1 MSSKKAEARERVK
14 AMREEQKRQEK
25 RRERMMRYGVAVA
38 IVAAVAIIAVAVA
51 ASRGGDDGPV
61 AVPDS
66 AGTGNGLQI
75 DGDGKGVLTG
85 TADAPVT
92 IDYWMDFLCPH
103 CADFEAANSGAIQ
116 ELVDSGQANI
126 VYHPLDYTGG
136 VYSRRANNA
145 FACAAQEDMASE
157 FKNAA
162 FAAQGTQWSTSSLV
176 DLGEQ
181 VGIGGDY
188 ESCVRDDE
196 FEDWAAAVPTS
207 ARDHQVEG
215 TPTVF
220 VNGELLDASQW
231 TPEGLQAAVATVA
244 AGGSVATPAPDAS
257 GTAPATPPAAPPAG
271 ETPNPSATQ

>member
-1 MSSKKAEARERVK
+1 MSSKKAEARERIK
-14 AMREEQKRQEK
+14 AMREEQQRQEK

-61 AVPDS
+61 AVPDAVGS
-66 AGTGNGLQI
+66 GNGQAI
-75 DGDGKGVLTG
+75 EGDGGGILVG
-85 TADAPVT
+85 DASAPVT

-103 CADFEAANSGAIQ
+103 CADFETANGPAIQ
-116 ELVDSGQANI
+116 TLVDSGQANI
-126 VYHPLDYTGG
+126 VYHPLDYTGA

-145 FACAAQEDMASE
+145 FACAAQEDKALE
-157 FKNAA
+157 FKSAA
-162 FAAQGTQWSTSSLV
+162 FAAAGTQWSTSTLV

-188 ESCVRDDE
+188 EGCVRDDE
-196 FEDWAAAVPTS
+196 FEDWAAAVPES

-220 VNGELLDASQW
+220 VNGELLDSTQW
-231 TPEGLQAAVATVA
+231 TPEGINAAVETVA
-244 AGGSVATPAPDAS
+244 AGGSLAS
-257 GTAPATPPAAPPAG
+257 PPATPPAG
-271 ETPNPSATQ
+271 ETPAPSATQ

>member
-14 AMREEQKRQEK
+14 AMREEQARQDK
-25 RRERMMRYGVAVA
+25 RRERMMRYGIAVA

-51 ASRGGDDGPV
+51 ASRGGDDGPIN
-61 AVPDS
+61 VPDAAS
-66 AGTGNGLQI
+66 TGNGLQI
-75 DGDGKGVLTG
+75 EGDGQGVLAG
-85 TADAPVT
+85 EADAPVT

-103 CADFEAANSGAIQ
+103 CRDFESANSAAIQ
-116 ELVDSGQANI
+116 QLVDSGEANI

-145 FACAAQEDMASE
+145 YACATQEGMGTE
-157 FKNAA
+157 FKDAA

-181 VGIGGDY
+181 IGIGGDY
-188 ESCVRDDE
+188 EGCVRDDE
-196 FEDWAAAVPTS
+196 FEDWAAAVPNT
-207 ARDHQVEG
+207 AREHQVEG

-231 TPEGLQAAVATVA
+231 TPEGIQAAVATVA
-244 AGGSVATPAPDAS
+244 AGGSLATPAPDAT
-257 GTAPATPPAAPPAG
+257 GTAPATPPATPPAA

>member
-14 AMREEQKRQEK
+14 AMREEQARQEK

-61 AVPDS
+61 AVPD
-66 AGTGNGLQI
+66 AVGTGNGLQI
-75 DGDGKGVLTG
+75 DGDGQGILTG
-85 TADAPVT
+85 EASAPVT

-103 CADFEAANSGAIQ
+103 CRDFESANSAAIQ
-116 ELVDSGQANI
+116 QLVDSGEANI

-145 FACAAQEDMASE
+145 FACAAQEGMGSE
-157 FKNAA
+157 FKDAA

-188 ESCVRDDE
+188 EGCVRDDE
-196 FEDWAAAVPTS
+196 FEDWAAGVPET
-207 ARDHQVEG
+207 AREHQVEG

-220 VNGELLDASQW
+220 VNGELLDSSQW

-244 AGGSVATPAPDAS
+244 AGGSLATPAPDAS

>member
-14 AMREEQKRQEK
+14 AMREEQARQDK
-25 RRERMMRYGVAVA
+25 RRERMMKYGVAVA

-51 ASRGGDDGPV
+51 ASRGGSDGP
-61 AVPDS
+61 ANIPDA
-66 AGTGNGLQI
+66 AGTGNGLPI
-75 DGDGKGVLTG
+75 EGDGQGILVGETS
-85 TADAPVT
+85 APVT

-103 CADFEAANSGAIQ
+103 CADFESANSAAIQ

-126 VYHPLDYTGG
+126 AYHPLDFTGG

-145 FACAAQEDMASE
+145 FACASQEGMGSE

-196 FEDWAAAVPTS
+196 FEDWAAAVPES
-207 ARDHQVEG
+207 ARTNQVEG

-220 VNGELLDASQW
+220 INGELLDAGQW
-231 TPEGLQAAVATVA
+231 TPEGLNAAVETVA
-244 AGGSVATPAPDAS
+244 AGGSLATPAPDAS

>member
-14 AMREEQKRQEK
+14 AMREEQQRQEK
-25 RRERMMRYGVAVA
+25 RRERMMKYGVAVA

-51 ASRGGDDGPV
+51 ASRGGSDGPV
-61 AVPDS
+61 NVPDA

-75 DGDGKGVLTG
+75 EGDGQGILAG
-85 TADAPVT
+85 EAGAPVT

-103 CADFEAANSGAIQ
+103 CAEFETANSGAIQ

-126 VYHPLDYTGG
+126 VYHPLDFTGG

-145 FACAAQEDMASE
+145 FACAAQEGMGSE

-188 ESCVRDDE
+188 EGCVRDDE
-196 FEDWAAAVPTS
+196 FEDWAAAVPES
-207 ARDHQVEG
+207 ARSNQIEG

-231 TPEGLQAAVATVA
+231 TPEGLNAAVETVA
-244 AGGSVATPAPDAS
+244 AGGSLATPAPDAS
-257 GTAPATPPAAPPAG
+257 GTAPATPPATPPAG

>member
-1 MSSKKAEARERVK
+1 MSSKKAEARERIK
-14 AMREEQKRQEK
+14 AMREEQQRQEK

-61 AVPDS
+61 AVPDAVGS
-66 AGTGNGLQI
+66 GNGQAI
-75 DGDGKGVLTG
+75 EGDGGGILVG
-85 TADAPVT
+85 DASAPVT

-103 CADFEAANSGAIQ
+103 CADFETANGPAIQ
-116 ELVDSGQANI
+116 TMVDAGEANI
-126 VYHPLDYTGG
+126 VYHPLDYTGA

-145 FACAAQEDMASE
+145 FACAAQEGKAAE
-157 FKNAA
+157 FKSAA
-162 FAAQGTQWSTSSLV
+162 FAAAGTQWSTTSLV

-188 ESCVRDDE
+188 ESCVRDDD
-196 FEDWAAAVPTS
+196 FEDWAAAVPQS

-220 VNGELLDASQW
+220 LNGELLPNSSW
-231 TPEGLQAAVATVA
+231 TPEGIQAAVATVA

-257 GTAPATPPAAPPAG
+257 ATPPAA

>member
-1 MSSKKAEARERVK
+1 MSSKKAEARERIK
-14 AMREEQKRQEK
+14 AMREEQARQEK
-25 RRERMMRYGVAVA
+25 RRERLMKYGVAIA

-51 ASRGGDDGPV
+51 ASRGGDDGPIS
-61 AVPDS
+61 VPDA

-75 DGDGKGVLTG
+75 DGDGQGVLTG

-103 CADFEAANSGAIQ
+103 CRDFEGANGSAIQ
-116 ELVDSGQANI
+116 ALVDSGEANI

-145 FACAAQEDMASE
+145 FACASQEGMGTE
-157 FKNAA
+157 FKDAA

-188 ESCVRDDE
+188 EGCVRDDE
-196 FEDWAAAVPTS
+196 FEDWAAAVPNT

-231 TPEGLQAAVATVA
+231 TPEGIQAAVATVA
-244 AGGSVATPAPDAS
+244 AGGSLATPAPDAT
-257 GTAPATPPAAPPAG
+257 GTAPATPPATPPAG